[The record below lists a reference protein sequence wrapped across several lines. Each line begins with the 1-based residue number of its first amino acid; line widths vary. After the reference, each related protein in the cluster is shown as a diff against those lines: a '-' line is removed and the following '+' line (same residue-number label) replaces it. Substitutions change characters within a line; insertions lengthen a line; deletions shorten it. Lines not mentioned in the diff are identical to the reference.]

1 MKTAYSNYD
10 ELIGATKL
18 IKKVKLKTPF
28 LYEVNI
34 TEINYLYMIDSYDFD
49 RLRRS
54 VAPKYNIRNLKQFQ
68 YEKKIN
74 IVINSVNYNFKY
86 LIH

>member
-28 LYEVNI
+28 LYEVI
-34 TEINYLYMIDSYDFD
+34 
-49 RLRRS
+49 
-54 VAPKYNIRNLKQFQ
+54 
-68 YEKKIN
+68 
-74 IVINSVNYNFKY
+74 
-86 LIH
+86 

>member
-1 MKTAYSNYD
+1 
-10 ELIGATKL
+10 
-18 IKKVKLKTPF
+18 
-28 LYEVNI
+28 
-34 TEINYLYMIDSYDFD
+34 MIDSYNFD

-74 IVINSVNYNFKY
+74 IVINSVNYIINLNNILNLNLHPFQSNQKFSKFLKFI
-86 LIH
+86 LILF